1 MTSLTVSETGN
12 APGYHQNLL
21 ITRFRPEAVAGV
33 AALGEAGEPPGS
45 MPGLTALQQFE
56 QQGLV
61 QQVTPIG
68 RPAED
73 QAGPDATALTGAIM
87 NSRPAPANGDPTA
100 GVNLIRLDPAGD
112 VDRLRAALDAD
123 PTVEYAERVPVR
135 FLAPVNARDEAA
147 APTPRWN
154 LDRIQWEDARAI
166 PGFRDDG
173 DIRVAI
179 LDTGVQADH
188 PDLDGRVAGYTYEH
202 LHLPA
207 PTSPYDVSGHGTHV
221 AGILGAVADND
232 FGIDGLSNAQLLI
245 WKIFN
250 DAEYQ
255 YVLTDA
261 QRNEWFAP
269 LVDPVLYYSALAAC
283 IRENVDVVNLS
294 VGGPMPPNPVE
305 QQLFDR
311 LLGQGATVVAAMG
324 NARQNGSPI
333 TYPAA
338 IDGVLAVGATD
349 AEDTVAPF
357 SNGGEHIALCA
368 PGVGIW
374 STVPTYPGQG
384 YITLDNGSRTLRR
397 QTRKVEFAP
406 WDGTSMATPHVTAA
420 VALLLANRGRM
431 NGTAVRELLT
441 KTADPVPGMN
451 GDTWHPDY
459 GAGRLNLLRLLS
471 TPD

>member
-1 MTSLTVSETGN
+1 MTNSTVSQTGN

-21 ITRFRPEAVAGV
+21 IARFRPEAVAGV
-33 AALGEAGEPPGS
+33 TALGDAGDLPAE
-45 MPGLTALQQFE
+45 MPGLSGLRRLE
-56 QQGLV
+56 QDGLV
-61 QQVTPIG
+61 QQITPIG
-68 RPAED
+68 RPADD
-73 QAGPDATALTGAIM
+73 QAGPDATALTSAIM
-87 NSRPAPANGDPTA
+87 NSRPAPPNGDPTA
-100 GVNLIRLDPAGD
+100 GVNLIRLDTAAD
-112 VDRLRAALDAD
+112 VAQLQAALDDD
-123 PTVEYAERVPVR
+123 PTVEYAARVPVR
-135 FLAPVNARDEAA
+135 YLAPVSARDEAA

-154 LDRIQWEDARAI
+154 LDRIQWEDARKV
-166 PGFRDDG
+166 PGFKDDG

-179 LDTGVQADH
+179 LDTGVQTDH
-188 PDLDGRVAGYTYEH
+188 PDLDGRIASYTYEH

-207 PTSPYDVSGHGTHV
+207 PTGPHDVSGHGTHV
-221 AGILGAVADND
+221 AGILGAARDND

-255 YVLTDA
+255 YVQTDA
-261 QRNEWFAP
+261 QRNEWFTP
-269 LVDPVLYYSALAAC
+269 LVDPLLYYSALADC

-294 VGGPMPPNPVE
+294 IGGPMPPDAVE
-305 QQLFDR
+305 QQLFAR
-311 LLGQGATVVAAMG
+311 LLDNGTTVVAAMG

-349 AEDTVAPF
+349 PDDNVARF
-357 SNGGEHIALCA
+357 SNGGDHIAISA

-384 YITLDNGSRTLRR
+384 FITLDNGARTLRR
-397 QTRKVEFAP
+397 QTRKIEFAA

-431 NGTAVRELLT
+431 NGAAVRDLLT
-441 KTADPVPGMN
+441 GTADPVPGMN
-451 GDTWHPDY
+451 GDAWHPDY
-459 GAGRLNLLRLLS
+459 GAGRLNLLRLL
-471 TPD
+471 TA